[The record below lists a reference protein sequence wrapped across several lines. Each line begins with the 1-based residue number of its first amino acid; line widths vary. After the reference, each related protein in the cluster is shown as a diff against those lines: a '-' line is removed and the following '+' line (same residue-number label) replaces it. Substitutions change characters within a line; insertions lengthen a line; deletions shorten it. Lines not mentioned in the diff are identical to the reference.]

1 MTWPSQLQDFFLKL
15 KWYYLEKKWLV
26 WVDQVIEW
34 TNQTLGH
41 CDNNFK
47 MIGLITCFIFILLFS
62 IYIFII
68 SQIMILSIIT
78 QISNR
83 IYSKMIEQIKKNINS
98 MAKLK
103 KKKTATRAANLKI
116 D

>member
-1 MTWPSQLQDFFLKL
+1 M
-15 KWYYLEKKWLV
+15 
-26 WVDQVIEW
+26 
-34 TNQTLGH
+34 
-41 CDNNFK
+41 
-47 MIGLITCFIFILLFS
+47 TCFIFILLFS

-68 SQIMILSIIT
+68 SQIMILSIIK

-83 IYSKMIEQIKKNINS
+83 IYSKMIEQKKKKNINP
-98 MAKLK
+98 MAKFI